1 MTPATDADMNSAF
14 AVGSTQINQTAFEAS
29 FGGQTR
35 AQAITTLKTNIRNAV
50 STPWHFC
57 NASLLV

>member
-1 MTPATDADMNSAF
+1 MNSAF